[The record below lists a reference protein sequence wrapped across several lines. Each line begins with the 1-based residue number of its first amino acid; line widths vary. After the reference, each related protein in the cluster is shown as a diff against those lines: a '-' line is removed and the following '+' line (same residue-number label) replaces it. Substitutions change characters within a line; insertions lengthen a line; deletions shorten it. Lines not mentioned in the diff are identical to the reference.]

1 MAQVEPCLAGEDFSF
16 LAAEVPSA
24 FLWLGQGG
32 RLTSDST
39 TSNTEPLDTALSLH
53 HPRFAVD
60 ESVLPT
66 GVALHAHLATMS
78 LQDLSTAR

>member
-1 MAQVEPCLAGEDFSF
+1 LAGEDFSF

-32 RLTSDST
+32 SAAGYST
-39 TSNTEPLDTALSLH
+39 NSGAEPLDTALSLH

-60 ESVLPT
+60 EDVLPT
-66 GVALHAHLATMS
+66 GVALHAHLAAMS
-78 LQDLSTAR
+78 LRDLAATR

>member
-16 LAAEVPSA
+16 LAADVPSA

-32 RLTSDST
+32 SAASDST
-39 TSNTEPLDTALSLH
+39 TSGAQPLDTALSLH

-60 ESVLPT
+60 EDVLAT
-66 GVALHAHLATMS
+66 GVALHAHLAAMS
-78 LQDLSTAR
+78 LRDLATAR